1 MVLPPNFKTK
11 ITDKEWRVNHLY
23 YIVDKNQKSV
33 VFTRNEAQS
42 HFQLNKWTRNLILKS
57 RQLGFTTDEAVDC
70 VDDIAFKPNFHILFL
85 AHIKEEAQRIFSRKI
100 KYAWEKFT
108 LSKLYK
114 VVKSDAGTLELDF
127 GTSTDP
133 QLDHAHSSIYVS
145 NSGRSGTYARIHV
158 TEIAKMERINSAK
171 AKEFVAGTIPALP
184 IDCRIDIESTAEGDY
199 GLFHD
204 MYYAA
209 FERWEWLEKNNV
221 PPLPTDWKPHFYNWT
236 WDKAEIAKTP
246 RIIPFTEMTNAE
258 YFIKL
263 QKTHNLTDLEI
274 SYYYI
279 KYLTLNKDLETLQQE
294 YPTTWQ
300 EAFVSSG
307 GKFFP
312 IEMLSYQKS
321 RQPIRQGDWSF
332 FAAYN
337 PKHMYVMGVDPSGGA
352 GGDNAVIEVLNA
364 VTGEV
369 VAEYVSDRTTPD
381 HLALECVTY
390 AKKFGNALIVPEI
403 NNHGLAFVV
412 KCKELLYTNIYARTT
427 FDKDT
432 DVEKKE
438 LGFLTTRNSKPLI
451 LYGLSFA
458 LGELGILVYSDLL
471 LKELR
476 AYPKSELDDLP
487 TAKSV
492 KALDGMGKHFD
503 RVIALALA
511 YEGAKYTSTNVKTT
525 KYGSK

>member
-1 MVLPPNFKTK
+1 MEYPPC
-11 ITDKEWRVNHLY
+11 ISDKEWRIKNLY
-23 YIVDKNQKSV
+23 SIVDKQQKAV
-33 VFTRNEAQS
+33 TFTRNEAQE
-42 HFQLNKWTRNLILKS
+42 HFNKHKHTRNILLKA
-57 RQLGFTTDEAVDC
+57 RQLGFTTDEAVDSL
-70 VDDIAFKPNFHILFL
+70 DDMAFKPNFHILFL

-100 KYAWEKFT
+100 KYAWDKF
-108 LSKLYK
+108 KLKGFYK
-114 VVKSDAGTLELDF
+114 TVKNDAGTLEVDY
-127 GTSTDP
+127 GESPDP

-158 TEIAKMERINSAK
+158 TELAKMERINSAK
-171 AKEFVAGTIPALP
+171 AKEFIAGTIPALP
-184 IDCRIDIESTAEGDY
+184 IDCRIDIESTAEGDF

-209 FERWEWLEKNNV
+209 FERWEWLQKNGIE
-221 PPLPTDWKPHFYNWT
+221 PLPTDWKPHFYNWT

-246 RIIPFTEMTNAE
+246 RIIPFTEMHNAE
-258 YFIKL
+258 YFMKL
-263 QKTHNLTDLEI
+263 KKLHNLTDLEI

-312 IEMLSYQKS
+312 IEMLTFQM
-321 RQPIRQGDWSF
+321 PRQGLKLGDWTF
-332 FAAYN
+332 YAQYN
-337 PKHMYVMGVDPSGGA
+337 KKHRYVMGVDPSGGA
-352 GGDNAVIEVLNA
+352 GGDNAVIEVLDVN
-364 VTGEV
+364 TGEQ

-381 HLALECVTY
+381 QLAIECVQY

-412 KCKELLYTNIYARTT
+412 KCKELQYTNIYARTT

-432 DVEKKE
+432 DKEKAE
-438 LGFLTTRNSKPLI
+438 LGFLTTRNTKPLI
-451 LYGLSFA
+451 LYALSFA
-458 LGELGILVYSDLL
+458 LGEMGIFVYSDLM

-487 TAKSV
+487 TAKSI

-511 YEGAKYTSTNVKTT
+511 LEGKKYVMGEVKTQR
-525 KYGSK
+525 YGNK